1 MTSSAPDP
9 AAQRE
14 GWRGD
19 RRAAALTRLRRDLG
33 LGVKNLL
40 LHKLR
45 SLLTMLG
52 LVFGVGSVIAMLAI
66 GEGAS
71 KKALEEIRKLGSR
84 NILITACKPAEEQ
97 GETNSRGFLSI
108 YGLLYEDETRLRETI
123 PTVETTVPVKAMQRD
138 ARLRSRSVPLRVVGT
153 TDVWFTLVRRPML
166 AGRPLLAADIDGAT
180 SVVVLTEFGARKLLA
195 TESAVGETIRMAG
208 NAYKVVG
215 IVQSETASDG
225 SMQTPDQQADA
236 YIPIS
241 TARLHYGDVFRQ
253 RKQGSDIREMVEL
266 HQIIVSVDDERHVEA
281 TAQVVERTLE
291 MYHKKRD
298 YTVNVP
304 LALLRQAEA
313 TRRTFSIVLGA
324 IAGISLLVGGIGIM
338 NIMLATVTERTREI
352 GIRRAIGARRSQ
364 IVMQFLIETMVLSLC
379 GGVIGIGL
387 GLLIPWLVTT
397 FADMPT
403 VVTPSSLVLSL
414 GISITVGIVFGIYP
428 AIRASRLDPIVA
440 LRHE

>member
-1 MTSSAPDP
+1 MP
-9 AAQRE
+9 ASGPVAIRCPSVS
-14 GWRGD
+14 
-19 RRAAALTRLRRDLG
+19 LTRLRRDLR

-71 KKALEEIRKLGSR
+71 QEALEQIRRLGSR
-84 NILITACKPAEEQ
+84 NIIVTAAKPSEEQ
-97 GETNSRGFLSI
+97 GETNTRGFLSM
-108 YGLLYEDETRLRETI
+108 YGLLYEDEARLRDTI

-138 ARLRSRSVPLRVVGT
+138 ARFHERSMPLRIVGT
-153 TDVWFTLVRRPML
+153 SAAWFDLVRRPVV
-166 AGRPLLAADIDGAT
+166 AGRAMRAEDIDEAR
-180 SVVVLTEFGARKLLA
+180 SVVVLTEYGARKLLA
-195 TESAVGETIRMAG
+195 TENAIGDTVRMAG
-208 NAYKVVG
+208 NAYQVIG
-215 IVQSETASDG
+215 IVRSETAG
-225 SMQTPDQQADA
+225 EGAMQTPDQQADA

-241 TARLHYGDVFRQ
+241 TARNHFGDVFHQ
-253 RKQGSDIREMVEL
+253 RKQGSVIRELVEL
-266 HQIIVSVDDERHVEA
+266 HQIIVSVADEKDVEA
-281 TAQVVERTLE
+281 TARVVERTLSL
-291 MYHKKRD
+291 YHKKRD
-298 YTVNVP
+298 YIVSVP

-352 GIRRAIGARRSQ
+352 GIRRAIGARRGQ
-364 IVMQFLIETMVLSLC
+364 IVMQFLVETMVLSLA
-379 GGVIGIGL
+379 GGAIGIGL
-387 GLLIPWLVTT
+387 GLFIPWLVTV
-397 FADMPT
+397 FAKMPT
-403 VVTPSSLVLSL
+403 IVTTSSLVLSL
-414 GISITVGIVFGIYP
+414 GISVTVGVAFGIYP